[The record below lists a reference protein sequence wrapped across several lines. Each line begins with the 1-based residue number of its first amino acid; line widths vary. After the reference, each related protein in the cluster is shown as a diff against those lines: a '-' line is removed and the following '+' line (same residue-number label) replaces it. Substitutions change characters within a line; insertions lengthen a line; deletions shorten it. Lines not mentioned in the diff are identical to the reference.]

1 VPRDKA
7 EGYAGRL
14 LKLTKWLKITV
25 KPERITSF
33 NVHLSNS
40 VDISGRIL
48 GFKY

>member
-1 VPRDKA
+1 MT
-7 EGYAGRL
+7 
-14 LKLTKWLKITV
+14 KLFVEKWVKITV